1 VEGKQLTGDVR
12 SMEKSAESIIGNGGA
27 G

>member
-12 SMEKSAESIIGNGGA
+12 SMEKSAESIIRNGGA